1 MLLSVDAALG
11 SISKEDDMSTATPWG
26 LIGFGNIG
34 REIVRQI
41 GQPAVAHRLGLK
53 ATPEFIVESSGIF
66 KGDGRTPTGYKNLND
81 IAKLPEVMFMAI
93 PSSNDGR
100 VAYDYIMHVLT
111 KGNLVITAEKG
122 AVANHYTELKEASY
136 DFRRF
141 GITATVG
148 GGTRLLK
155 IAREYSQDVENITQ
169 VHLALNG
176 TLAAIMAWVAP
187 LQGTKLSLEAAANK
201 AVAEG
206 YAEPG
211 SESAKAIIRAEA
223 EGDIPKKLAIFY
235 NSVGLGHRL
244 IDWNSLRFSLNDDQ
258 IDEAVNSKVPKRFIT
273 SMYPLAYVNDRNDF
287 LEDDIIG
294 GFKVEYDSWL
304 LVGGF
309 RRTDANPLFSALAAL
324 TGPGNGMVIGLG
336 PNGSDGVY
344 SVTGPGAGVN
354 PTVNTML
361 DDYVRLKSL
370 QES

>member
-1 MLLSVDAALG
+1 M
-11 SISKEDDMSTATPWG
+11 ITPVNWG

-41 GQPAVAHRLGLK
+41 GQPAVAKRLRLK
-53 ATPEFIVESSGIF
+53 VNPEFIVESRGIM
-66 KGDGRTPTGYKNLND
+66 KNDGHTLTDYKNLS
-81 IAKLPEVMFMAI
+81 AVPSLPEVMFIAI
-93 PSSNDGR
+93 PSSNDGE
-100 VAYDYIMHVLT
+100 VAYNYIAHILK
-111 KGNLVITAEKG
+111 KGKLAITAEKG
-122 AVANHYTELKEASY
+122 AVANHYAELRQLSG
-136 DFRRF
+136 DFKRF

-155 IAREYSQDVENITQ
+155 VAREYSQDVENITQ

-176 TLAAIMAWVAP
+176 TLAAIMDWVAP
-187 LQGTKLSLEAAANK
+187 LQGERLSLATAAKK
-201 AVAEG
+201 AVDKG

-211 SESAKAIIRAEA
+211 SESATAIIRAEA

-235 NSVGLGHRL
+235 NNVGLGNQQ
-244 IDWNSLRFSLNDDQ
+244 IDWNSLRFSLTDDE
-258 IDEAVNSKVPKRFIT
+258 IDKAVSSKVPRRFIA
-273 SMYPLAYVNDRNDF
+273 SLYPLDYVDGRNDF

-294 GFKVEYDSWL
+294 GFNVNHDGWL

-309 RRTDANPLFSALAAL
+309 RRVDANPLFSALASL

-336 PNGSDGVY
+336 PNASDGVY
-344 SVTGPGAGVN
+344 AVTGPGAGVN

-361 DDYVRLKSL
+361 DDYVRLKYL